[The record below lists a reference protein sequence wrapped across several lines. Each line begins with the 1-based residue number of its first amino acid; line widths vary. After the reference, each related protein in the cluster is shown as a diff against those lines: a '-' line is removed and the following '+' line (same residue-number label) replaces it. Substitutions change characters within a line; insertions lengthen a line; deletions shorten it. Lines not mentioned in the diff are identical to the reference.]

1 MLRLAEH
8 WQPRSGDKTKEEKL
22 GPLTI
27 DTITLQTYDID
38 YQTADSAST
47 ASALFSGVKT
57 KYKTLGYDS
66 TIDRYNSTSML
77 TATEVSKV
85 DSSHQE

>member
-1 MLRLAEH
+1 MSWVCL
-8 WQPRSGDKTKEEKL
+8 EKID
-22 GPLTI
+22 PLTI
-27 DTITLQTYDID
+27 DTKLNLFQTYDID

-66 TIDRYNSTSML
+66 TIDRYNSSSML
-77 TATEVSKV
+77 TATEVEEFS
-85 DSSHQE
+85 